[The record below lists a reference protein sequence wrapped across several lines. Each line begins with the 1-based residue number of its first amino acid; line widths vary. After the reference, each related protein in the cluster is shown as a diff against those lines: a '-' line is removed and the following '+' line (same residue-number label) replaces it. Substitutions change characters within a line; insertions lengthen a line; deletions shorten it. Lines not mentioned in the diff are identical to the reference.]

1 MNQNIIELS
10 HITKTFEDGVTVIED
25 LNLSVKKGELVTL
38 LGPSG
43 CGKTTLL
50 RMIGGFDMPT
60 SGEILLHGQ
69 DIASLPPEK
78 RPINTVFQKYALFPF
93 LNIYDNI
100 AFGLKQKKLEK
111 DVIRQKVKSVLEMV
125 DLEGFEK
132 RRVDS
137 LSGGQQ
143 QRVAV
148 ARAIVNEPELLLL
161 DEPLSALDYKMRQE
175 MQIEIKEMHRKLGM
189 TFIYVT
195 HDQEEAMNLSD
206 RIVVMANGVIQ
217 QEGTPEEIYRR
228 PNNIFVADFIG
239 VSNIYNGVITKEGA
253 AKFCGREW
261 QIKPDLPVGRRMNAM
276 IRPES
281 VVISASADD
290 GSIAVERTGID
301 GTTTDVTGETQAGI
315 KAVVN
320 ESLFKGSV
328 YEITAESGPFE
339 ITGYSPRGY
348 EHGEE
353 IGISFPEE
361 AIHLMPYDT
370 TMNLYEGTIVDETTA
385 DFGAFTLAI
394 DLKNLYEGSYL
405 DASGHLVNA
414 EQKPIDWN
422 GQRVSLNFNPADGDL
437 SDDENAGFV
446 CGNIDTII
454 YVGDHYMYI
463 VRGDQDEEYYVDDE
477 WLWNAGDRVSIV
489 VPGDKLK
496 LQLL

>member
-348 EHGEE
+348 EYGEE

-394 DLKNLYEGSYL
+394 DLKNLYEGSHL

-489 VPGDKLK
+489 VPGD
-496 LQLL
+496 

>member
-1 MNQNIIELS
+1 MNKNIIELS

-25 LNLSVKKGELVTL
+25 LNLSVKQGELVTL

-253 AKFCGREW
+253 AKFCGQEW
-261 QIKPDLPVGRRMNAM
+261 QIQPLLPAGKRINAM
-276 IRPES
+276 VRPES
-281 VVISASADD
+281 VVFSAAKEDSNIATEETGKTQSSIS
-290 GSIAVERTGID
+290 
-301 GTTTDVTGETQAGI
+301 
-315 KAVVN
+315 AVVN

-339 ITGYSPRGY
+339 ITGYSSRGFAQ
-348 EHGEE
+348 GETIE
-353 IGISFPEE
+353 ITFPED

-370 TMNLYEGTIVDETTA
+370 TMNLYEGIILDETTA

-394 DLKNLYEGSYL
+394 DLKNLYEDSYQ
-405 DASGHLVNA
+405 DASGNLLTA
-414 EQKPIDWN
+414 DGKPINWE
-422 GQRVSLNFNPADGDL
+422 GQKVSLNFNPADGDL
-437 SDDENAGFV
+437 SDDEKAGFV

-477 WLWNAGDRVSIV
+477 WLWNVGDRVSVV
-489 VPGDKLK
+489 VPNDKLK
-496 LQLL
+496 LQLV